1 MGLPEHTA
9 ASLAAE
15 EKVKMATHKYRMS
28 CCKKFHLTRIQANF
42 QTHEVISCAKY
53 FFSCMMQKEKVKK

>member
-28 CCKKFHLTRIQANF
+28 YER
-42 QTHEVISCAKY
+42 S
-53 FFSCMMQKEKVKK
+53 